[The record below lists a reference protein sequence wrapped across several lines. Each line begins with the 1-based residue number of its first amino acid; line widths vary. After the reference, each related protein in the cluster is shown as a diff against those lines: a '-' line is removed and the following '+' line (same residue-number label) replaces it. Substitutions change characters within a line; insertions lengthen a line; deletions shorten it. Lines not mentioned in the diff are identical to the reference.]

1 MPTKNPRF
9 SITVDKKMDD
19 AIDEYQHQTRAKN
32 KTQAVVELIQIGMAR
47 LEAEDAKKQS
57 VGVSFGNS
65 YNTTLGDVSEEMEK
79 PYTSFEAKGD
89 EITVEEMT
97 VLLRNLG
104 YLREGDTL
112 SKYDR
117 DFLSNLFGMLDAW
130 FERKGM

>member
-32 KTQAVVELIQIGMAR
+32 KTQAVVELIQLGMAR
-47 LEAEDAKKQS
+47 LEAEDAKKQAI
-57 VGVSFGNS
+57 GTDLGNS
-65 YNTTLGDVSEEMEK
+65 YGSTLSDTSEAKEK
-79 PYTSFEAKGD
+79 PSTSFEAKGD

-130 FERKGM
+130 FERKGL